1 MIDMNGRTRLKIL
14 VGCALAVL
22 AGCRTSL
29 VLFAQPVAVAPATMP
44 RVGTIDERFQSFN
57 IEMVEVTGGRFWAPY
72 KAKAATAPTDD
83 RSAPAG
89 MDPSAFRYRSP
100 INLANPRLR
109 KLAASE
115 RNVGEFDFLSGFGWS
130 GSGNTACGLQQ
141 CSDTAAVAGSG

>member
-1 MIDMNGRTRLKIL
+1 MTDMNGRTRLKAL
-14 VGCALAVL
+14 AGCTLAVL

-72 KAKAATAPTDD
+72 KDGAKKPATPTDD

-89 MDPSAFRYRSP
+89 MDPSRVSIP
-100 INLANPRLR
+100 
-109 KLAASE
+109 
-115 RNVGEFDFLSGFGWS
+115 
-130 GSGNTACGLQQ
+130 
-141 CSDTAAVAGSG
+141 